1 MSFYYY
7 TETIGSNN
15 VVNNGGQTPWITTDQ
30 TSYRSSISPGS
41 SESTGS
47 NNVVSNGGQ
56 TPWITTGQT
65 SYTSS
70 ISPGS
75 CCTFNGG
82 TVNISATPPGSFV
95 GQILTCSYT
104 DSRGVRTTYNGTV
117 VVDDRERVNRTRT
130 RGQVRSTSRTGIV
143 SIPGHTDS
151 TAITATD
158 TITLTTTYNG
168 CDIPLYMAP
177 PGSTVGQRLIDGVVL
192 RRPGKRIVFNGC
204 TVVENPPQLEQR
216 RQRQAQNSQQR
227 APSTSSFNSSGRR
240 LGAYDSYSPAG
251 DDIPPATYDYR
262 GSTDD
267 VAVDHTMPRP
277 SDELGGIM
285 RRTQR

>member
-204 TVVENPPQLEQR
+204 TVVENPPGMISNLSNGGKDRHRTRNKEHLLHPASTPLDEDLVPTIHTL
-216 RQRQAQNSQQR
+216 RQATIYLQ
-227 APSTSSFNSSGRR
+227 
-240 LGAYDSYSPAG
+240 L
-251 DDIPPATYDYR
+251 
-262 GSTDD
+262 
-267 VAVDHTMPRP
+267 
-277 SDELGGIM
+277 
-285 RRTQR
+285 RTIIEEARMT